1 MPASLERT
9 FFVCL
14 NANPLFL
21 NFEPPQEQL
30 KRRRQRGAAW
40 AVAGKA
46 ARPYRIQGQRGAP
59 LLYRPSTMRRCPNP
73 NPNHNPD
80 PINITLTLTLTLTV
94 TLTLYP

>member
-30 KRRRQRGAAW
+30 EWRRQRGAAFPLPLSG
-40 AVAGKA
+40 VGRGGQGGKA
-46 ARPYRIQGQRGAP
+46 IPYTRAEGRP
-59 LLYRPSTMRRCPNP
+59 
-73 NPNHNPD
+73 
-80 PINITLTLTLTLTV
+80 LTLSAEYYEAL
-94 TLTLYP
+94 P

>member
-30 KRRRQRGAAW
+30 KRGGANKTGGGVGRGGQG
-40 AVAGKA
+40 GKA
-46 ARPYRIQGQRGAP
+46 IPYTRAEGRP
-59 LLYRPSTMRRCPNP
+59 
-73 NPNHNPD
+73 
-80 PINITLTLTLTLTV
+80 LTLSAEYYEAL
-94 TLTLYP
+94 P